1 MLGKFCRLVK
11 LPAIIALLLVLLPAT
26 ASAQSADEYFGRGNE
41 AYNEDQFDRAID
53 LYRQALEL
61 AESTALH
68 YNLANTFYRNGQI
81 GPAILHY
88 EKALALDPA
97 NPDVHRNLSFVRAA
111 AELREPTQEFTTQFA
126 MRLPIKVW
134 TWILAAGFWV
144 TLALLLLPGL
154 YRGKTNILS
163 RITLAVAIAAL
174 LSATV
179 ALVGY
184 QKVSGTCIVLTEDT
198 PLRISP
204 TPESSERGYL
214 RAGTQASIRKEHG
227 VFVFLDLPD
236 GDVGWTQSSKI
247 GRVWE

>member
-1 MLGKFCRLVK
+1 MRLPPILGLF
-11 LPAIIALLLVLLPAT
+11 LVLLPAT
-26 ASAQSADEYFGRGNE
+26 APAQSADEYFGRGNE

-53 LYRQALEL
+53 LYRQGLEL

-81 GPAILHY
+81 GSAVLHY
-88 EKALALDPA
+88 KKALALDPA
-97 NPDVHRNLSFVRAA
+97 DPDVQRNLSFVRET
-111 AELREPTQEFTTQFA
+111 AELREPVQELTTQFA
-126 MRLPIKVW
+126 MRLPVKVW
-134 TWILAAGFWV
+134 TWIFVAGFWA

-154 YRGKTNILS
+154 CRGKTNIFS
-163 RITLAVAIAAL
+163 RITLVVAIVAL

-184 QKVSGTCIVLTEDT
+184 HKISRTCIVLIEDT

-204 TPESSERGYL
+204 TPKSSERGYL

-227 VFVFLDLPD
+227 AFVFLDLSD
-236 GDVGWTQSSKI
+236 GDVGWAQSSEI